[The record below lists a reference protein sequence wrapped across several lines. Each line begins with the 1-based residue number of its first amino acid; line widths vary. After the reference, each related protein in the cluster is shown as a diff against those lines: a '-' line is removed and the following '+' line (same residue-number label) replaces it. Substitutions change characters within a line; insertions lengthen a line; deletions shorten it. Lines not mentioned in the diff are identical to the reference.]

1 MIYSGLQFL
10 LSGQRSSYGHHP
22 CVTHLYRIPL
32 WIFDYVLSK
41 NVIVKHFL
49 SEGVNK
55 NLAF

>member
-22 CVTHLYRIPL
+22 CVTHLYSIPL